1 MRLKPTRRLLK
12 RLVFVVA
19 ALILLPF
26 LLIPLYRFIN
36 PPASTLML
44 RDWVTGASVTRE
56 WVSLAAISPN
66 LVRAVVMSEDA
77 RFCEHDGI
85 DWEEV
90 QNALEDL
97 EDGKPRGA
105 STLNMQLSKNLFLWS
120 SRSYLRKVVEAPLAL
135 YMDVVLPKRRI
146 VELYLNVVEWGP
158 GVFGAEAAAQRYF
171 KRPAA
176 KLTRHQASLM
186 AAALPNPIARNPA
199 SPGQGHAR
207 IARRIAGRAA
217 KSGAYLEC
225 VLGKK

>member
-12 RLVFVVA
+12 RIVLVVA
-19 ALILLPF
+19 VLVLLPF
-26 LLIPLYRFIN
+26 LLIPLYRFVN

-44 RDWVTGASVTRE
+44 RDWVTGGSVARQ
-56 WVSLAAISPN
+56 WVALDDISPN

-90 QNALEDL
+90 QNALEDA

-135 YMDVVLPKRRI
+135 YMDVVLPKDRI
-146 VELYLNVVEWGP
+146 VELYLNTVEWGP

-176 KLTRHQASLM
+176 KLTRNQASLM

-207 IARRIAGRAA
+207 LARRIAGRAA